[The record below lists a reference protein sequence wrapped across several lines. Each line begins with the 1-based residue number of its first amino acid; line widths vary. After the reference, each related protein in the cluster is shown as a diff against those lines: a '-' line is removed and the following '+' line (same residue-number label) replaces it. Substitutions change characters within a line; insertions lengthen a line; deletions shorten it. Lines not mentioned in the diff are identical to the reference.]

1 MSFRSHFFQDTN
13 YNFFSNL
20 LFQSLSTLTQTK
32 KKLTILYNKLQ
43 YIVLQ
48 SCYKRTI
55 KCESNVE
62 YNLTS

>member
-1 MSFRSHFFQDTN
+1 MIN
-13 YNFFSNL
+13 
-20 LFQSLSTLTQTK
+20 SLSTTTVLFRTTFNRTI
-32 KKLTILYNKLQ
+32 KLNLLLKLQ

-48 SCYKRTI
+48 SCCKSTI